1 MYNDNI
7 MRSDL
12 LTIADLVAKE
22 KNINREHVL
31 EALEMAIQKAARS
44 KYGFEKDL
52 RATISRRDG
61 SIALARYLTIVEEIE
76 NSDTEILLEDVGKEY
91 GDKKI
96 GDEISDSLPPL
107 DFGRIAAQTA
117 KQVIIQRVRE
127 IEREKQYEE
136 YKDRIGEII
145 NCQVKRIEYGN
156 IVVDLEQ
163 GEALLRR
170 DEVIPREHIKRGDRI
185 RVYIMDVRRENRGP
199 QVFLS
204 RTHPHFM
211 AMLFAQEVPEIYDG
225 VIQIMAASRDPG
237 SRGKIAVRSLDPSID
252 PVGACVGMRGSRVQ
266 AVVGELQGE
275 KIDIVPFEDDVSR
288 FLTNAITPASVTKVI
303 VDEQRQHVDVVVSDD
318 QLSLA
323 IGRNG
328 QNVRL
333 ASILTGYDIDVL
345 TEDMESERRQQEISE
360 LTEHYSNILQ
370 IDDVIARLLL
380 AEGYMSIEVLAETSH
395 MQIARIDGINED
407 FANTIITKA
416 QSIITE
422 REEKHAQDIKDANI
436 DNDLLEFEGL
446 NQDML
451 LALANKDIRTLED
464 FAGLSGDEIISPED
478 GVLRDFNIDNA
489 EVEEWVLRARVL
501 VGWLS
506 EDDYHT
512 MLDELEAA
520 QQSS

>member
-1 MYNDNI
+1 MLEDQI
-7 MRSDL
+7 TRSDL
-12 LTIADLVAKE
+12 LTIADLVARE
-22 KNINREHVL
+22 KNINRDHVL
-31 EALEMAIQKAARS
+31 EALEMAIEKAARS
-44 KYGFEKDL
+44 KYGMEKDI
-52 RATISRRDG
+52 RAEISRRDG

-76 NSDTEILLEDVGKEY
+76 NSDTEILLEDVNEKKYGKKE
-91 GDKKI
+91 I
-96 GDEISDSLPPL
+96 GDTISDELPPL

-145 NCQVKRIEYGN
+145 NCLVKRIEYGN
-156 IVVDLEQ
+156 IVVELEQ
-163 GEALLRR
+163 GEGLLRR

-185 RVYIMDVRRENRGP
+185 RAYVMDVRRENRGP

-275 KIDIVPFEDDVSR
+275 KIDIVPYEEDQGS
-288 FLTNAITPASVTKVI
+288 FLINAITPANVTKVVIDDITNHADI
-303 VDEQRQHVDVVVSDD
+303 VVHES

-323 IGRNG
+323 IGRRG

-333 ASILTGYDIDVL
+333 ASILTGFDIDVL
-345 TEDMESERRQQEISE
+345 TEDMESQKRQQEMAE
-360 LTEHYSNILQ
+360 MTEIFVEKLEIDRVSAQLLIAEGFSSLEILSQSLATQLLRLEGFDEEKAQNLIEKAQGLSQIHKNEILQ
-370 IDDVIARLLL
+370 KIQDAEISDDLI
-380 AEGYMSIEVLAETSH
+380 
-395 MQIARIDGINED
+395 
-407 FANTIITKA
+407 
-416 QSIITE
+416 
-422 REEKHAQDIKDANI
+422 
-436 DNDLLEFEGL
+436 EFEGL
-446 NQDML
+446 NSDML
-451 LALANKDIRTLED
+451 LALANEGINTLED
-464 FAGLSGDEIISPED
+464 FAGLSGDEIISSDD
-478 GVLRDFNIDNA
+478 GILRDFNINNA
-489 EVEEWVLRARVL
+489 DVEEWILRARVL

-506 EDDYHT
+506 EEDYHD
-512 MLDELEAA
+512 MLDELEAQA
-520 QQSS
+520 S